1 MTSTRKQAAIAAAA
15 AVTPE
20 TALDWQNGEAIDKAI
35 RSFQTRWD
43 KANFKQEIHELL
55 VACARH
61 AVHNKGADKLT
72 NLWNALDNSINKR
85 NGVGKWIAAFTSYE
99 LRKDKAGT
107 VKFLA
112 KTDAKGNKMH
122 TLDEEGANVPFWM
135 VDGVDKANSK
145 PFSLVE
151 ALTGLIKKADK
162 KAETDFDKS
171 LLDTLHSVVDGLKA
185 TTKTA

>member
-1 MTSTRKQAAIAAAA
+1 MATIKKAKAKAAKK
-15 AVTPE
+15 VK
-20 TALDWQNGEAIDKAI
+20 TALDWQDGEAIDKAI
-35 RSFQTRWD
+35 KSFQTRWN

-55 VACARH
+55 VACALH
-61 AVHNKGADKLT
+61 AVHNNGADKLT

-107 VKFLA
+107 LKFLA

-122 TLDEEGANVPFWM
+122 TFVEEGVNVPFWM

-171 LLDTLHSVVDGLKA
+171 LLATLHSVVDGLKA
-185 TTKTA
+185 TTKAA